1 MPKVIS
7 SLIKNKGI
15 RGQGSGESDSRSSI
29 KSFRDLIVWK
39 KAMEFIIIIYRISRE
54 FPKEES
60 YGLTNQIRRAAV
72 SIASNIAEGHSR
84 DSKAEFR
91 HFLSYSKGSLAEVET
106 QLLIA
111 QGLDYVTAEDLIPAY
126 ELREEISKMIY
137 TLSKKLA

>member
-1 MPKVIS
+1 
-7 SLIKNKGI
+7 
-15 RGQGSGESDSRSSI
+15 
-29 KSFRDLIVWK
+29 
-39 KAMEFIIIIYRISRE
+39 MEFIIIIYRISRE